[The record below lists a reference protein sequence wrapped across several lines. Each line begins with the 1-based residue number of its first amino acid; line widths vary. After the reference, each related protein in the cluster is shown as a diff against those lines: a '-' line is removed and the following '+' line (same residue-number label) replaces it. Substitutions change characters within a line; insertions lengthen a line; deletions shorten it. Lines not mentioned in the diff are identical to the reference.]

1 MRGLSKLKAWLKRKG
16 FTSTDYKGDSEY
28 YTLNGFSATVRLA
41 DHVGREGTET
51 DKYINIIPD
60 GVDRYVFIYDR
71 ISTSMSH
78 KELIKALDALIYL
91 HGKIPKYFENRDL
104 IKKRYED
111 AISSVQSH
119 LARRTVDQ
127 RAVLVKGV
135 STLEPVILELQ
146 KLCCQFRVEKE
157 KL

>member
-16 FTSTDYKGDSEY
+16 FTSTNYKGDSEY

-78 KELIKALDALIYL
+78 KELIKALKFPSISRTETLL
-91 HGKIPKYFENRDL
+91 RRDMKML
-104 IKKRYED
+104 FPASNPI
-111 AISSVQSH
+111 
-119 LARRTVDQ
+119 
-127 RAVLVKGV
+127 
-135 STLEPVILELQ
+135 
-146 KLCCQFRVEKE
+146 
-157 KL
+157 

>member
-1 MRGLSKLKAWLKRKG
+1 
-16 FTSTDYKGDSEY
+16 
-28 YTLNGFSATVRLA
+28 
-41 DHVGREGTET
+41 
-51 DKYINIIPD
+51 
-60 GVDRYVFIYDR
+60 
-71 ISTSMSH
+71 MSH

-111 AISSVQSH
+111 AVSSVQSH

-135 STLEPVILELQ
+135 RTRHT
-146 KLCCQFRVEKE
+146 RVAETM
-157 KL
+157 LSI

>member
-1 MRGLSKLKAWLKRKG
+1 MKGLSKLKAWLKRKG

-28 YTLNGFSATVRLA
+28 YTLNGFPAILRLA

-51 DKYINIIPD
+51 DKYVNIITD
-60 GVDRYVFIYDR
+60 GYDKYIFIYDKV
-71 ISTSMSH
+71 STSMNH

-91 HGKIPKYFENRDL
+91 HGKIPKYFENRER

-111 AISSVQSH
+111 TINGAQSELAKRVLDERAI
-119 LARRTVDQ
+119 
-127 RAVLVKGV
+127 LVKGIN
-135 STLEPVILELQ
+135 TLTPTILELQ
-146 KLCCQFRVEKE
+146 KLCCQFRVEKD

>member
-16 FTSTDYKGDSEY
+16 FTSTNYKGDSEY

-91 HGKIPKYFENRDL
+91 HGRFPSISRTETLLRRDMKML
-104 IKKRYED
+104 FPASNPI
-111 AISSVQSH
+111 
-119 LARRTVDQ
+119 
-127 RAVLVKGV
+127 
-135 STLEPVILELQ
+135 
-146 KLCCQFRVEKE
+146 
-157 KL
+157 

>member
-1 MRGLSKLKAWLKRKG
+1 
-16 FTSTDYKGDSEY
+16 
-28 YTLNGFSATVRLA
+28 
-41 DHVGREGTET
+41 
-51 DKYINIIPD
+51 
-60 GVDRYVFIYDR
+60 
-71 ISTSMSH
+71 MSH

-111 AISSVQSH
+111 AVSSAQSH

>member
-16 FTSTDYKGDSEY
+16 FTSTNYKGDSEY

-71 ISTSMSH
+71 IPSISRIET
-78 KELIKALDALIYL
+78 LLR
-91 HGKIPKYFENRDL
+91 RDMKML
-104 IKKRYED
+104 FPASNPI
-111 AISSVQSH
+111 
-119 LARRTVDQ
+119 
-127 RAVLVKGV
+127 
-135 STLEPVILELQ
+135 
-146 KLCCQFRVEKE
+146 
-157 KL
+157 

>member
-16 FTSTDYKGDSEY
+16 FTSTNYKGDSEY

-60 GVDRYVFIYDR
+60 RVDIYVFIYDR

-78 KELIKALDALIYL
+78 KELIKADR
-91 HGKIPKYFENRDL
+91 K
-104 IKKRYED
+104 
-111 AISSVQSH
+111 SV
-119 LARRTVDQ
+119 V
-127 RAVLVKGV
+127 
-135 STLEPVILELQ
+135 
-146 KLCCQFRVEKE
+146 
-157 KL
+157 

>member
-16 FTSTDYKGDSEY
+16 FTSTNYKGDSEY

-78 KELIKALDALIYL
+78 KELIYMVRFPSISRTETLLR
-91 HGKIPKYFENRDL
+91 RDMKML
-104 IKKRYED
+104 FPASNPI
-111 AISSVQSH
+111 
-119 LARRTVDQ
+119 
-127 RAVLVKGV
+127 
-135 STLEPVILELQ
+135 
-146 KLCCQFRVEKE
+146 
-157 KL
+157 